1 MELDFLV
8 DIRTSKKLSSMHL
21 LYNAKDFKQ
30 IKYFTLLG
38 RVHQDVAVEFR
49 TD

>member
-1 MELDFLV
+1 MQLDFLV
-8 DIRTSKKLSSMHL
+8 DIWTNEKLSSMHL
-21 LYNAKDFKQ
+21 HHNAKDFKQ

-38 RVHQDVAVEFR
+38 IVHQVVAVEFR